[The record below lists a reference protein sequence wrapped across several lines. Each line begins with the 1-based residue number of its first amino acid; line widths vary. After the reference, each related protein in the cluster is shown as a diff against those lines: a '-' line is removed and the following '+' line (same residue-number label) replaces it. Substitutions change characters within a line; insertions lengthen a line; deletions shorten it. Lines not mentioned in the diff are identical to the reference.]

1 MIPVITGAS
10 GAVVSASA
18 GVLPEVGALTLP
30 PASVAVALI
39 SALAPIEPAGNV
51 ML

>member
-18 GVLPEVGALTLP
+18 GVLPAVGVLTLP
-30 PASVAVALI
+30 AASVAVAVM
-39 SALAPIEPAGNV
+39 SALAPTEPGK
-51 ML
+51 LTL